1 MSELLN
7 YLHVFPL
14 KVLTELSMV
23 KLSNPADPGGMAS
36 ERKRSEE
43 VIREMGFTVCCAA
56 EELGDKL

>member
-23 KLSNPADPGGMAS
+23 KVSNPADPGGMAF
-36 ERKRSEE
+36 ERKRTEE
-43 VIREMGFTVCCAA
+43 VLRKRNGFHSVPRSREAW
-56 EELGDKL
+56 